1 MMDEPL
7 SELIDL
13 SHAIG
18 QHPSRMALW
27 HEGACA
33 MKISGG
39 GLAVSRRGA
48 HLAALTAGDVVRMDL
63 EKTAELILLDT
74 VSEETI
80 AEVQSAPGAASPSLD
95 AILFAWLLS
104 LDENKFAVH
113 VQPVEVNQILG
124 SPRARQFAER
134 RTVAHEV
141 PARGVASALMPYA
154 DPGLPLAKEVKRKL
168 ALWRD
173 RYKVVPKLLFIQN
186 HGMIVLGNS
195 REEILLTTELTV
207 KSAQV
212 FIGAA
217 LMGGPAFLTPDNVQH
232 LETMKEL

>member
-1 MMDEPL
+1 MSDEILP
-7 SELIDL
+7 ELIEL
-13 SHAIG
+13 SHAVG
-18 QHPSRMALW
+18 RHPSRMAIW

-33 MKISGG
+33 AKTWDGYFF
-39 GLAVSRRGA
+39 VSRRGA
-48 HLAALTAGDVVRMDL
+48 NLSELAAADLVKMNL
-63 EKTAELILLDT
+63 EKTAALISQET
-74 VSEETI
+74 VSEETF
-80 AEVQSAPGAASPSLD
+80 AELQTGPGAALPSLD

-113 VQPVEVNQILG
+113 AQPVEVNQILG

-141 PARGVASALMPYA
+141 PARGVSSVLMPYA
-154 DPGLPLAKEVKRKL
+154 DPGLPQAREVKRKL

-186 HGMIVLGNS
+186 HGMITLGNS
-195 REEILLTTELTV
+195 REEILLAAELAI
-207 KSAQV
+207 KSARI

-217 LMGGPAFLTPDNVQH
+217 LMGGPVFLTPDNVQH
-232 LETMKEL
+232 LEAMKEL